1 MIDMHSHILPDLD
14 DGAADW
20 DQALEMARVA
30 AADGITEMVCTPH
43 WAPGKYENDRL
54 AIRERFAEFEA
65 RLAAERIPLIVHTGS
80 ELRVDT
86 SIPERLRT
94 GELLTLNDGGRY
106 VLLELPDE
114 SLPANLDE
122 FFWTLQMAGYS
133 PILSHV
139 ERNPYLREHPRLL
152 LSWVEKGILTQIT
165 AASLLEEFAEEI
177 REFALLL
184 LEHRLAHMLVTDSHS
199 LRMRK
204 PQLSG
209 ARAVIAERFGPEMA
223 ARMVLETP
231 RHILRGEAVPIVDPL
246 PLASRRRKKGFWPFK
261 WCI

>member
-1 MIDMHSHILPDLD
+1 MIDMHSHILPGLD

-20 DQALEMARVA
+20 EQSLAMARVA
-30 AADGITEMVCTPH
+30 VADGITEMVCTPH
-43 WAPGKYENDRL
+43 WAPGKYENGRPV
-54 AIRERFAEFEA
+54 IRARFTAFEVQ
-65 RLAAERIPLIVHTGS
+65 LAAERIPLVVHTGA
-80 ELRVDT
+80 ELRVDH
-86 SIPERLRT
+86 SIPERLRAC
-94 GELLTLNDGGRY
+94 ELLTLNDGGRY

-122 FFWTLQMAGYS
+122 FFWTLQMDGYS

-152 LSWVEKGILTQIT
+152 AAWVEKGILTQIT
-165 AASLLEEFAEEI
+165 AASLLEEFATEI
-177 REFALLL
+177 RDFALFL

-209 ARAVIAERFGPEMA
+209 ARAVVAERFGPEMA
-223 ARMVLETP
+223 TRMVLETP

-246 PLASRRRKKGFWPFK
+246 PLTDRHRKKGFWFFK
-261 WCI
+261 W